1 MLREEESRHI
11 YEKKMDKIEEEK
23 SELQQKAIFVAKAAK
38 HLEDYNKL
46 LEMIG
51 YLCSC
56 PICFEIRTLQSLP
69 ECGHLLCT
77 SCLNRL
83 QSPFCPSC
91 RAYIERKPEGVIHE
105 LKPVQRWLCTISHR
119 FFLENTQEDVTSRQ
133 SYPEFTNP
141 PSAHFPEHF
150 QGRDSDGN
158 LFGFRIG

>member
-56 PICFEIRTLQSLP
+56 PIC
-69 ECGHLLCT
+69 
-77 SCLNRL
+77 
-83 QSPFCPSC
+83 
-91 RAYIERKPEGVIHE
+91 
-105 LKPVQRWLCTISHR
+105 LK
-119 FFLENTQEDVTSRQ
+119 
-133 SYPEFTNP
+133 
-141 PSAHFPEHF
+141 
-150 QGRDSDGN
+150 
-158 LFGFRIG
+158 